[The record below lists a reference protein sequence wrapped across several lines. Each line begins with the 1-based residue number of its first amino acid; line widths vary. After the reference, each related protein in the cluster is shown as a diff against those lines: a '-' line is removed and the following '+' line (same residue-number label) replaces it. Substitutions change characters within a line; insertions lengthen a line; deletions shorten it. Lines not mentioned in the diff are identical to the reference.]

1 MKNYKKFTKAE
12 NWVVNTLADKVSDW
26 SLERYFSE
34 MEKRNYDFENDTET
48 AILNDEDFR
57 LFDELLWSLYDRQLI
72 KFIYDVRHKI
82 ILNEEE
88 NNLPDDV
95 IEFFASVAIVIQK
108 LLKKREVF

>member
-12 NWVVNTLADKVSDW
+12 NWVINTLTDKVSDW

-48 AILNDEDFR
+48 AILTDEDFR
-57 LFDELLWSLYDRQLI
+57 LFDNLLFYLFDRQLLQ
-72 KFIYDVRHKI
+72 FVYEVRHKI

-108 LLKKREVF
+108 LLKKKGVF